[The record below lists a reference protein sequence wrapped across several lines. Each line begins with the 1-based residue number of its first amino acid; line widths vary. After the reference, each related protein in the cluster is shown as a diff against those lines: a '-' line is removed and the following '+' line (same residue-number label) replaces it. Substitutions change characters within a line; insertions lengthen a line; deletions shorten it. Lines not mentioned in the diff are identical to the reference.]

1 MLLAAAAFA
10 GPQDTCTLNAPLRSG
25 GPRLP
30 MTVNTIVLHHTA
42 IASLGNSLGTLRS
55 RRLSYHYLID
65 SDGTIVRAVSPERVA
80 FHAAGANRG
89 SIGISFVGG
98 NQSSWSPTDAQLNAA
113 DKLIGRLV
121 KKYPTIRYVM
131 GHGDVRDTNAGEPYN
146 VSFDR
151 MIGDVRSATK
161 IELHHPGFEEEPL
174 KDFRRAALDILEHQP
189 TPAASAKRGRVR
201 AIETM
206 TCSQGR
212 VRRVPV
218 SWRR

>member
-1 MLLAAAAFA
+1 MYAERAVAFRRA
-10 GPQDTCTLNAPLRSG
+10 S
-25 GPRLP
+25 
-30 MTVNTIVLHHTA
+30 TA
-42 IASLGNSLGTLRS
+42 HDREHNRASPHGNCFSWEFLGDLRS

-174 KDFRRAALDILEHQP
+174 KDLGAPR
-189 TPAASAKRGRVR
+189 
-201 AIETM
+201 
-206 TCSQGR
+206 
-212 VRRVPV
+212 
-218 SWRR
+218 

>member
-1 MLLAAAAFA
+1 MFRVGFAMLLAAAAFA

-25 GPRLP
+25 GPRPP

-98 NQSSWSPTDAQLNAA
+98 N
-113 DKLIGRLV
+113 
-121 KKYPTIRYVM
+121 
-131 GHGDVRDTNAGEPYN
+131 
-146 VSFDR
+146 
-151 MIGDVRSATK
+151 
-161 IELHHPGFEEEPL
+161 
-174 KDFRRAALDILEHQP
+174 
-189 TPAASAKRGRVR
+189 RVLMVANR
-201 AIETM
+201 CAIERGGQADRET
-206 TCSQGR
+206 GEE
-212 VRRVPV
+212 VPDDSLRHLV
-218 SWRR
+218 QALACGGD